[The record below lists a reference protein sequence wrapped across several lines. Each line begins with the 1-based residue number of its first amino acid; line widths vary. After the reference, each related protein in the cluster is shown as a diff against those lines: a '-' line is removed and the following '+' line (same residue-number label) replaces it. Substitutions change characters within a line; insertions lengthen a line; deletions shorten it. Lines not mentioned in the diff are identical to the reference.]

1 MRRSEAAYLKAA
13 RRGFLATSSRD
24 RPTVVPVCFV
34 ISGDV
39 IYTAIDRKPKG
50 PRLAR
55 TSNIASNPQVAFLV
69 DVYREDWR
77 DLSYLLIHGRSEVVS
92 DEAEAARARGLLLR
106 KYRQYRSLRL
116 GDAPIIAIQISDSK
130 FWKFRAAGRVG
141 GAGDGHR
148 GT

>member
-39 IYTAIDRKPKG
+39 IYTAVDKKPKG

-55 TSNIASNPQVAFLV
+55 ISNIASNPQVAFLV
-69 DVYREDWR
+69 DIYDEDWR
-77 DLSYLLIHGRSEVVS
+77 GLSYLLIHGSSEVVS
-92 DEAEAARARGLLLR
+92 DEVEAARARRLLLQ
-106 KYRQYRSLRL
+106 KYRQYQSLKL
-116 GDAPIIAIQISDSK
+116 GDAPIIAIHISDSK
-130 FWKFRAAGRVG
+130 FWKFRTAGQ
-141 GAGDGHR
+141 DGK
-148 GT
+148 G